1 MRVRMTVQVSG
12 MRNGAEWPPR
22 GGVIDLPDDEALQ
35 HIQADM
41 AVPAG
46 DDGPETATAPAA
58 DVETRGPLTTQTGPA
73 KRAKRS

>member
-22 GGVIDLPDDEALQ
+22 GGTIDLPDDEARQ
-35 HIQADM
+35 YIEANM

-46 DDGPETATAPAA
+46 ESEPETATAPTA

-73 KRAKRS
+73 KRAKRT